1 MNAMKYIMFDLDDTL
16 LNDRREITPYTVQ
29 VLQKLQAMGHKLV
42 YNTARSKDFVQ
53 KYFAILP
60 PDYAILNGGAMIMNA
75 AGETVWLSELDVPTA
90 RALLRELV
98 GLTDAIYVQT
108 VEEFFSHK
116 GRKSFQP
123 HICVDF
129 TTEEFCQSAQKIV
142 TDIAEDEKAAELAE
156 KFGLAYT
163 TYLGGTFR
171 RYSNPGATKALGSRK
186 LMELTGG
193 SLADVIAFGDD
204 LGDLD
209 MLREAG
215 VGVLMKN
222 AREQLHGQT
231 SHISSFTNDEDGVA
245 KFLEE
250 YFKI

>member
-1 MNAMKYIMFDLDDTL
+1 MKYIMFDLDDTL
-16 LNDRREITPYTVQ
+16 LNDKREITPYTVA
-29 VLQKLQAMGHKLV
+29 VLEKLRSMGHKLV

-53 KYFAILP
+53 KYFAVLP

-75 AGETVWLSELDVPTA
+75 SGETIWLSELDVPTTQ
-90 RALLRELV
+90 ALLRELV
-98 GLTDAIYVQT
+98 ELTEVIYVQT
-108 VEEFFSHK
+108 VEEFYSHK
-116 GRKSFQP
+116 GRRSFQTNIP
-123 HICVDF
+123 IDF
-129 TTEEFCQSAQKIV
+129 ETEAFFKSAQKIV
-142 TDIAEDEKAAELAE
+142 TDIADDGKAAELAE
-156 KFGLAYT
+156 KFGLTYT

-171 RYSNPGATKALGSRK
+171 RYNNPGATKALGSRK

-193 SLADVIAFGDD
+193 SLGDVIAFGDD

-231 SHISSFTNDEDGVA
+231 SHISTYTNNEDGVA
-245 KFLEE
+245 RFLEE
-250 YFKI
+250 YFNM

>member
-1 MNAMKYIMFDLDDTL
+1 MKYIMFDLDDTL
-16 LNDRREITPYTVQ
+16 LNDKREITPYTVA
-29 VLQKLQAMGHKLV
+29 VMEKLRAMGHKLV

-75 AGETVWLSELDVPTA
+75 SGETIWLSELDVPTT
-90 RALLRELV
+90 RALLLELV

-123 HICVDF
+123 HISIDF
-129 TTEEFCQSAQKIV
+129 RTEDFCQSAQKIV
-142 TDIAEDEKAAELAE
+142 TEIPDDEKAAELAE
-156 KFGLAYT
+156 KYGLAYT

-171 RYSNPGATKALGSRK
+171 RYNNPGATKALGSRK

-193 SLADVIAFGDD
+193 SLEDVIAFGDD
-204 LGDLD
+204 LGDLE
-209 MLREAG
+209 MLQEAG
-215 VGVLMKN
+215 IGVLMKN

-231 SHISSFTNDEDGVA
+231 SHISTYTNHEDGVA

-250 YFKI
+250 YFNV

>member
-1 MNAMKYIMFDLDDTL
+1 MKYIVFDLDDTL
-16 LNDRREITPYTVQ
+16 LNNRREITPYTVA
-29 VLQKLQAMGHKLV
+29 VLEKLRAMGHKLV

-53 KYFAILP
+53 KYFAVLP

-75 AGETVWLSELDVPTA
+75 AGETVWRSELDVPTTQ
-90 RALLRELV
+90 ALLRELV

-108 VEEFFSHK
+108 EEEFFSHK
-116 GRKSFQP
+116 GRKSLQKFIAIDFETEVFHQP
-123 HICVDF
+123 
-129 TTEEFCQSAQKIV
+129 AQKIV
-142 TDIAEDEKAAELAE
+142 TDVKDDQKAQALAFKYNLE
-156 KFGLAYT
+156 YT

-171 RYSNPGATKALGSRK
+171 RYNNPGATKASGNRK

-204 LGDLD
+204 LGDLE

-222 AREQLHGQT
+222 ARKEFHAQT
-231 SHISSFTNDEDGVA
+231 SHLSDYTNDEDGVA
-245 KFLEE
+245 KFLEA
-250 YFKI
+250 YFKA